1 MSKLCVSSQLVDIAR
16 QLSQIK
22 ASILN
27 YWNSVQ
33 GKINGTI
40 SDYPVLAYGVSVGKK
55 VLKMAKKVV
64 DQMSIEHSM
73 KTWVRKIIGRA
84 DALASTLIRLID
96 VVYHEKDLIKYD
108 FNYDLAAGSIVYHQ
122 VMPFQWYSFQDTPDI
137 IKVADLVGLKP
148 SSDEAG
154 IGKRHF

>member
-1 MSKLCVSSQLVDIAR
+1 MLGANVAGAR
-16 QLSQIK
+16 RRK
-22 ASILN
+22 PPPAASPQAA
-27 YWNSVQ
+27 WRR
-33 GKINGTI
+33 
-40 SDYPVLAYGVSVGKK
+40 
-55 VLKMAKKVV
+55 
-64 DQMSIEHSM
+64 E
-73 KTWVRKIIGRA
+73 
-84 DALASTLIRLID
+84 

-154 IGKRHF
+154 IGNRHF